1 MNAQLVLAAAGSG
14 SPHRLLLPDQAGD
27 PLELVRQLLGDAEL
41 QAPRSAVGALRLECG
56 QRRLGAS
63 CLAAISSR
71 LAEAELGPITVVAAD
86 PLTRVAAAA
95 LGLEW
100 ISPHH
105 LPVERAEQADQVV
118 PIDLTNQPNQ
128 SNQIGQPSQPNRT
141 SQPKQISQLNHLN
154 QPNHINQQNQQNQ
167 SNQSNQGSPVPQ
179 QLTLHRGTL
188 RSGDH
193 IEAAGSLL
201 VLGDVNPGARVSA
214 GGHVLVWGRLRGVA
228 HAGCHGD
235 RGARIV
241 AMGLQP
247 LQLRIAD
254 VIARGPEEAPPP
266 GLAEQASLSAGA
278 IRIDPASA
286 SWPLA

>member
-1 MNAQLVLAAAGSG
+1 MNAQLVPAAACSG
-14 SPHRLLLPDQAGD
+14 FPHRLLLPDQAGD

-41 QAPRSAVGALRLECG
+41 QAPRSAVGPLRLECG
-56 QRRLGAS
+56 QRRLGAR
-63 CLAAISSR
+63 CLAAIGSR

-105 LPVERAEQADQVV
+105 LQVEQAEQAEQVA
-118 PIDLTNQPNQ
+118 PLDL
-128 SNQIGQPSQPNRT
+128 T
-141 SQPKQISQLNHLN
+141 SQP
-154 QPNHINQQNQQNQ
+154 
-167 SNQSNQGSPVPQ
+167 NQGSPVSQ
-179 QLTLHRGTL
+179 QLTLHRGTV

-228 HAGCHGD
+228 HAGCRGD
-235 RGARIV
+235 QGARIV

-254 VIARGPEEAPPP
+254 VIARGPQEAPPP

-278 IRIDPASA
+278 IRIDPANP
-286 SWPLA
+286 SWPLG

>member
-14 SPHRLLLPDQAGD
+14 SPHRLLLPDQASD

-41 QAPRSAVGALRLECG
+41 QAPSTAVGALRLECG

-100 ISPHH
+100 AAAALGLEWISPHY
-105 LPVERAEQADQVV
+105 LQAERAEQAAQF
-118 PIDLTNQPNQ
+118 DLPNQPNQLNQ
-128 SNQIGQPSQPNRT
+128 SNQISQPNYLN
-141 SQPKQISQLNHLN
+141 QPNHLN
-154 QPNHINQQNQQNQ
+154 QPNRKNQ
-167 SNQSNQGSPVPQ
+167 SSQPSKGNPVPQ
-179 QLTLHRGTL
+179 QLTLHRGTV

-201 VLGDVNPGARVSA
+201 VLGDVNPGARLSA

-235 RGARIV
+235 QGARIV

-254 VIARGPEEAPPP
+254 VIARGPQEAPPP

-278 IRIDPASA
+278 IRIDPASP
-286 SWPLA
+286 SWPLG

>member
-1 MNAQLVLAAAGSG
+1 
-14 SPHRLLLPDQAGD
+14 
-27 PLELVRQLLGDAEL
+27 
-41 QAPRSAVGALRLECG
+41 
-56 QRRLGAS
+56 
-63 CLAAISSR
+63 
-71 LAEAELGPITVVAAD
+71 
-86 PLTRVAAAA
+86 
-95 LGLEW
+95 
-100 ISPHH
+100 
-105 LPVERAEQADQVV
+105 
-118 PIDLTNQPNQ
+118 
-128 SNQIGQPSQPNRT
+128 
-141 SQPKQISQLNHLN
+141 
-154 QPNHINQQNQQNQ
+154 
-167 SNQSNQGSPVPQ
+167 
-179 QLTLHRGTL
+179 LTLHRGTL

>member
-27 PLELVRQLLGDAEL
+27 PLELVRQLLGDAAL

-71 LAEAELGPITVVAAD
+71 LAEAGLGPITVVAAD

-105 LPVERAEQADQVV
+105 LQVGQAEQAA
-118 PIDLTNQPNQ
+118 PLDL
-128 SNQIGQPSQPNRT
+128 T
-141 SQPKQISQLNHLN
+141 SQPN
-154 QPNHINQQNQQNQ
+154 QPNHINQQNQPSQ
-167 SNQSNQGSPVPQ
+167 SSQGSPVSH
-179 QLTLHRGTL
+179 QLTLHRGTV

-201 VLGDVNPGARVSA
+201 GLGDVNPGARVSA

-235 RGARIV
+235 QGARIV

-254 VIARGPEEAPPP
+254 VIARGPQEAPPP

-278 IRIDPASA
+278 IRIDPANP
-286 SWPLA
+286 SWPLG

>member
-41 QAPRSAVGALRLECG
+41 QAPSTAVGALRLECG

-100 ISPHH
+100 ISPHY
-105 LPVERAEQADQVV
+105 LQAERAEQAAQF
-118 PIDLTNQPNQ
+118 DLPNQPNQ
-128 SNQIGQPSQPNRT
+128 LNQSN
-141 SQPKQISQLNHLN
+141 QISQLNHLN
-154 QPNHINQQNQQNQ
+154 QPSHLNQQNQQNQ
-167 SNQSNQGSPVPQ
+167 SSQPSKGNPVPQ
-179 QLTLHRGTL
+179 QLTLHRGTV

-201 VLGDVNPGARVSA
+201 VLGDVNPGARLSA

-235 RGARIV
+235 QGARIV

-254 VIARGPEEAPPP
+254 AIARGPQEAPPP

-278 IRIDPASA
+278 IRIDPAGP
-286 SWPLA
+286 SWPLG

>member
-14 SPHRLLLPDQAGD
+14 SPHRLLLPYQASD

-41 QAPRSAVGALRLECG
+41 QAPSTAVGALRLECG
-56 QRRLGAS
+56 QRRWGAS

-100 ISPHH
+100 ISPHY
-105 LPVERAEQADQVV
+105 LQAERAEQAAQF
-118 PIDLTNQPNQ
+118 DLPNQQNQPNQ
-128 SNQIGQPSQPNRT
+128 LNQSN
-141 SQPKQISQLNHLN
+141 QISQLNHLN
-154 QPNHINQQNQQNQ
+154 QPSHLNQQNQQNQQNQ
-167 SNQSNQGSPVPQ
+167 SSQSSQSSQPSKGNPVPQ
-179 QLTLHRGTL
+179 QLTLHRGTV

-201 VLGDVNPGARVSA
+201 VLGDVNPGARLSA
-214 GGHVLVWGRLRGVA
+214 GWHVLVWGRLRGVA

-235 RGARIV
+235 QGARIV

-254 VIARGPEEAPPP
+254 AIARGPQEAPPP

-278 IRIDPASA
+278 IRIDPASP
-286 SWPLA
+286 SWPLG

>member
-27 PLELVRQLLGDAEL
+27 PLELVRQLLGDAAL
-41 QAPRSAVGALRLECG
+41 QAPSTAVGALRLECS

-100 ISPHH
+100 ISPHY
-105 LPVERAEQADQVV
+105 LQAERAEQAAQF
-118 PIDLTNQPNQ
+118 DLPNQPNQLNQ
-128 SNQIGQPSQPNRT
+128 SNQISQPNYLN
-141 SQPKQISQLNHLN
+141 QPNHLN
-154 QPNHINQQNQQNQ
+154 QPNRKNQ
-167 SNQSNQGSPVPQ
+167 SSQPSKGNPVPQ
-179 QLTLHRGTL
+179 QLTLHRGTV

-201 VLGDVNPGARVSA
+201 VLGDVNPGARLSA

-235 RGARIV
+235 QGARIV

-254 VIARGPEEAPPP
+254 VIARGPQEAPPP

-278 IRIDPASA
+278 IRIDPASP
-286 SWPLA
+286 SWPLG

>member
-14 SPHRLLLPDQAGD
+14 FPHRLLLPDQAGD

-41 QAPRSAVGALRLECG
+41 QAPRSVVGALRLECG
-56 QRRLGAS
+56 QRRLGAR

-71 LAEAELGPITVVAAD
+71 LAEAELGPVTVVAAD
-86 PLTRVAAAA
+86 PFTRVAAAA

-100 ISPHH
+100 ISSHH
-105 LPVERAEQADQVV
+105 LQVEQAEQPA
-118 PIDLTNQPNQ
+118 PLDLTNQPNQ
-128 SNQIGQPSQPNRT
+128 SNQINHLYQSNHSNQHNQLSQSSHLNQSSQSSQPSQ
-141 SQPKQISQLNHLN
+141 SG
-154 QPNHINQQNQQNQ
+154 
-167 SNQSNQGSPVPQ
+167 QGSPVPQ
-179 QLTLHRGTL
+179 QLMLHRGTV

-201 VLGDVNPGARVSA
+201 VLGDVNPGARLSA

-235 RGARIV
+235 QGARIV

-254 VIARGPEEAPPP
+254 VIARGPQEAPPP

-278 IRIDPASA
+278 IRIDPANP
-286 SWPLA
+286 SWPLG

>member
-41 QAPRSAVGALRLECG
+41 QARRSAVGALRLECG

-71 LAEAELGPITVVAAD
+71 LAEAELGPITVAAAD

-105 LPVERAEQADQVV
+105 LQVERAEQAAQL
-118 PIDLTNQPNQ
+118 DLT
-128 SNQIGQPSQPNRT
+128 SQPSQS
-141 SQPKQISQLNHLN
+141 SQPS
-154 QPNHINQQNQQNQ
+154 
-167 SNQSNQGSPVPQ
+167 QGSPVHQ
-179 QLTLHRGTL
+179 QLTLHRGTV

-201 VLGDVNPGARVSA
+201 VLGDVNPGARLSA

-235 RGARIV
+235 QGARIV

-254 VIARGPEEAPPP
+254 VIARGPQEAPPP

-278 IRIDPASA
+278 IRIDPASP
-286 SWPLA
+286 SWPLG

>member
-1 MNAQLVLAAAGSG
+1 MNAQLVPAAAGSG
-14 SPHRLLLPDQAGD
+14 FPHRLLLPDQAGD

-41 QAPRSAVGALRLECG
+41 QAPRSAVGPLRLECG
-56 QRRLGAS
+56 QRRLGAR
-63 CLAAISSR
+63 CLAAIGSR

-105 LPVERAEQADQVV
+105 LQVEQAEQAA
-118 PIDLTNQPNQ
+118 PLDLTSQ
-128 SNQIGQPSQPNRT
+128 SSQPSQ
-141 SQPKQISQLNHLN
+141 
-154 QPNHINQQNQQNQ
+154 
-167 SNQSNQGSPVPQ
+167 GSPASH
-179 QLTLHRGTL
+179 QLTLHRGTV

-235 RGARIV
+235 QGARIV

-254 VIARGPEEAPPP
+254 AIARGPQEAPPP

-278 IRIDPASA
+278 IRIDPANP
-286 SWPLA
+286 SWPLG

>member
-1 MNAQLVLAAAGSG
+1 MNAQLVPAAACSG
-14 SPHRLLLPDQAGD
+14 FPHRLLLPDQAGD

-41 QAPRSAVGALRLECG
+41 QAPRSAVGPLRLECG
-56 QRRLGAS
+56 QRRLGAR
-63 CLAAISSR
+63 CLAAIGSR

-105 LPVERAEQADQVV
+105 LQVEQAEQAA
-118 PIDLTNQPNQ
+118 PLDLTSQ
-128 SNQIGQPSQPNRT
+128 SSQS
-141 SQPKQISQLNHLN
+141 SQS
-154 QPNHINQQNQQNQ
+154 
-167 SNQSNQGSPVPQ
+167 SQGSPVSH
-179 QLTLHRGTL
+179 QLTLHRGTV

-193 IEAAGSLL
+193 VEAAGSLL

-235 RGARIV
+235 QGARIV

-254 VIARGPEEAPPP
+254 AIARGPQEAPPP

-278 IRIDPASA
+278 IRIDPASPT
-286 SWPLA
+286 WPLG

>member
-14 SPHRLLLPDQAGD
+14 FPHRLLLPDQAGD

-41 QAPRSAVGALRLECG
+41 QAPRSVVGALRLECG
-56 QRRLGAS
+56 QRRLGAR

-71 LAEAELGPITVVAAD
+71 LAEAELGPVTVVAAD
-86 PLTRVAAAA
+86 PFTRVAAAA

-100 ISPHH
+100 ISSHH
-105 LPVERAEQADQVV
+105 LQVEQAEQTA
-118 PIDLTNQPNQ
+118 PLDLTNQPNQ
-128 SNQIGQPSQPNRT
+128 LNQI
-141 SQPKQISQLNHLN
+141 NHLY
-154 QPNHINQQNQQNQ
+154 QSNQ
-167 SNQSNQGSPVPQ
+167 SNQSNQHNQLSQSSHLNQSSQPSQSSQGSPVPQ
-179 QLTLHRGTL
+179 QLTLHRGTV

-201 VLGDVNPGARVSA
+201 VLGDVNPGARLSA

-235 RGARIV
+235 QGARIV

-254 VIARGPEEAPPP
+254 VIARGPQEAPPP

-278 IRIDPASA
+278 IRIDPANPC
-286 SWPLA
+286 WPLG

>member
-27 PLELVRQLLGDAEL
+27 PLELVRQLLGDAAL
-41 QAPRSAVGALRLECG
+41 QAPRSAVGPLRLECG
-56 QRRLGAS
+56 QRRLGAR
-63 CLAAISSR
+63 CLAAIGSR

-86 PLTRVAAAA
+86 PFTRVAAAA

-105 LPVERAEQADQVV
+105 LQVEQAEQAAQLD
-118 PIDLTNQPNQ
+118 I
-128 SNQIGQPSQPNRT
+128 T
-141 SQPKQISQLNHLN
+141 SQPN
-154 QPNHINQQNQQNQ
+154 QPNHINQQNQPSQ
-167 SNQSNQGSPVPQ
+167 SSQGSPVSQ

-235 RGARIV
+235 QGARIV

-254 VIARGPEEAPPP
+254 AIARGPEEAPPP

-278 IRIDPASA
+278 IRIDPASP
-286 SWPLA
+286 SWPLG

>member
-14 SPHRLLLPDQAGD
+14 FPHRLLLPDQAGD
-27 PLELVRQLLGDAEL
+27 PLELVRQLLGDAAL

-71 LAEAELGPITVVAAD
+71 LAEAELGPITVAAAD

-105 LPVERAEQADQVV
+105 LQVEQAEQAA
-118 PIDLTNQPNQ
+118 PLDLTNQLYQ
-128 SNQIGQPSQPNRT
+128 SNQISHP
-141 SQPKQISQLNHLN
+141 NHLI
-154 QPNHINQQNQQNQ
+154 QPNHLNQQNQ
-167 SNQSNQGSPVPQ
+167 SSQSNQGRPVSN
-179 QLTLHRGTL
+179 QLTLHRGTV

-235 RGARIV
+235 QGARIV

-254 VIARGPEEAPPP
+254 VIARGPQEAPPP

-278 IRIDPASA
+278 IRIDPANP
-286 SWPLA
+286 SWPLG

>member
-14 SPHRLLLPDQAGD
+14 FPHRLLLPDQAGD

-56 QRRLGAS
+56 QRRLGAR

-71 LAEAELGPITVVAAD
+71 LAEAELGPVTVVAAD
-86 PLTRVAAAA
+86 PFTRVAAAA

-100 ISPHH
+100 ISSHH
-105 LPVERAEQADQVV
+105 LQVEQAEQTA
-118 PIDLTNQPNQ
+118 PLDLTNQPNQ
-128 SNQIGQPSQPNRT
+128 LNQI
-141 SQPKQISQLNHLN
+141 NHLY
-154 QPNHINQQNQQNQ
+154 Q
-167 SNQSNQGSPVPQ
+167 SNQSNQHNQLSQSSHLNQSSQPSQSSQGSPVPQ
-179 QLTLHRGTL
+179 QLMLHRGTV

-201 VLGDVNPGARVSA
+201 VLGDVNPGARLSA

-235 RGARIV
+235 QGARIV

-254 VIARGPEEAPPP
+254 VIARGPQEAPPP

-278 IRIDPASA
+278 IRIDPANP
-286 SWPLA
+286 SWPLG

>member
-1 MNAQLVLAAAGSG
+1 
-14 SPHRLLLPDQAGD
+14 LLLPDQAGD

-41 QAPRSAVGALRLECG
+41 QAPRSAVGPLRLECG
-56 QRRLGAS
+56 QRRLGAR
-63 CLAAISSR
+63 CLAAIGSR

-105 LPVERAEQADQVV
+105 LQVEQAEQAA
-118 PIDLTNQPNQ
+118 PLDLTSQ
-128 SNQIGQPSQPNRT
+128 SSQPSQ
-141 SQPKQISQLNHLN
+141 
-154 QPNHINQQNQQNQ
+154 
-167 SNQSNQGSPVPQ
+167 GSPASH
-179 QLTLHRGTL
+179 QLTLHRGTV

-193 IEAAGSLL
+193 VEAAGSLL

-235 RGARIV
+235 QGARIV

-254 VIARGPEEAPPP
+254 AIARGPQEAPPP

-278 IRIDPASA
+278 IRIDPASP
-286 SWPLA
+286 SWPLG

>member
-27 PLELVRQLLGDAEL
+27 PLELVRFLLGDAEL
-41 QAPRSAVGALRLECG
+41 QAPRTAVGALRLECG

-63 CLAAISSR
+63 CLAAICSR

-86 PLTRVAAAA
+86 RLTRVAAAA

-105 LPVERAEQADQVV
+105 LQAEQAEQSEQAAQL
-118 PIDLTNQPNQ
+118 DLTNQPNRL
-128 SNQIGQPSQPNRT
+128 SQP
-141 SQPKQISQLNHLN
+141 NHLN
-154 QPNHINQQNQQNQ
+154 QISQ
-167 SNQSNQGSPVPQ
+167 SNQLSQSNQPNQGSPVSH

-214 GGHVLVWGRLRGVA
+214 VGHVLVWGRLRGVA

-235 RGARIV
+235 QGARIV

-254 VIARGPEEAPPP
+254 VIARGPQEAPPP
-266 GLAEQASLSAGA
+266 GLAEQACLSAGA
-278 IRIDPASA
+278 IRIDPASP
-286 SWPLA
+286 SWPLG

>member
-14 SPHRLLLPDQAGD
+14 SPHRLLLPDQASD
-27 PLELVRQLLGDAEL
+27 PLELVRQLLGDAAL
-41 QAPRSAVGALRLECG
+41 QAPSTAVGALRLECG

-100 ISPHH
+100 ISPHY
-105 LPVERAEQADQVV
+105 LQAERAEQAAQF
-118 PIDLTNQPNQ
+118 DLPNQPNQLNQ
-128 SNQIGQPSQPNRT
+128 SNQISQPNYLN
-141 SQPKQISQLNHLN
+141 QPNHLN
-154 QPNHINQQNQQNQ
+154 QPNRKNQ
-167 SNQSNQGSPVPQ
+167 SSQPSKGNPVPQ
-179 QLTLHRGTL
+179 QLTLHRGTV

-201 VLGDVNPGARVSA
+201 VLGDVNPGARLSA

-235 RGARIV
+235 QGARIV

-254 VIARGPEEAPPP
+254 VIARGPQEAPPP

-278 IRIDPASA
+278 IRIDPASP
-286 SWPLA
+286 SWPLG

>member
-41 QAPRSAVGALRLECG
+41 QAPRSAVGPLRLECG
-56 QRRLGAS
+56 QRRLGAR
-63 CLAAISSR
+63 CLAAIGSR

-105 LPVERAEQADQVV
+105 LQVEQAEQAA
-118 PIDLTNQPNQ
+118 PLDLTSQ
-128 SNQIGQPSQPNRT
+128 SSQPSQ
-141 SQPKQISQLNHLN
+141 
-154 QPNHINQQNQQNQ
+154 
-167 SNQSNQGSPVPQ
+167 GSPASH
-179 QLTLHRGTL
+179 QLTLHRGTV

-193 IEAAGSLL
+193 VEAAGSLL

-235 RGARIV
+235 QGARIV

-254 VIARGPEEAPPP
+254 AIARGPQEAPPP

-278 IRIDPASA
+278 IRIDPASP
-286 SWPLA
+286 SWPLG

>member
-1 MNAQLVLAAAGSG
+1 MNAQLVPAAAGSG
-14 SPHRLLLPDQAGD
+14 FPHRLLLPDQAGD

-41 QAPRSAVGALRLECG
+41 QAPRSAVGPLRLECG
-56 QRRLGAS
+56 QRRLGAR
-63 CLAAISSR
+63 CLAAIGSR

-105 LPVERAEQADQVV
+105 LQVEQAERAA
-118 PIDLTNQPNQ
+118 PLDLTSQ
-128 SNQIGQPSQPNRT
+128 SSQ
-141 SQPKQISQLNHLN
+141 SS
-154 QPNHINQQNQQNQ
+154 
-167 SNQSNQGSPVPQ
+167 QGSPVSH
-179 QLTLHRGTL
+179 QLTLHRGTV

-193 IEAAGSLL
+193 VEAAGSLL

-235 RGARIV
+235 QGARIV

-254 VIARGPEEAPPP
+254 VIARGPQEAPPP

-278 IRIDPASA
+278 IRIDPASPT
-286 SWPLA
+286 WPLG

>member
-27 PLELVRQLLGDAEL
+27 PLELVRQLLGDAAL

-105 LPVERAEQADQVV
+105 LQVEQAEQAA
-118 PIDLTNQPNQ
+118 PLDLTSQ
-128 SNQIGQPSQPNRT
+128 SSQPSQPN
-141 SQPKQISQLNHLN
+141 
-154 QPNHINQQNQQNQ
+154 
-167 SNQSNQGSPVPQ
+167 QGSPVSH

-235 RGARIV
+235 QGARIV

-254 VIARGPEEAPPP
+254 VIARGPQEAPPP

-278 IRIDPASA
+278 IRIDPANP
-286 SWPLA
+286 SWPLG

>member
-1 MNAQLVLAAAGSG
+1 MNAQLVLAAASSG

-41 QAPRSAVGALRLECG
+41 QAPSTAVGALRLECG

-63 CLAAISSR
+63 CLAAICSR
-71 LAEAELGPITVVAAD
+71 LAEAELGPITVAAVD

-100 ISPHH
+100 ISPHY
-105 LPVERAEQADQVV
+105 LQAEQAEQAAQL
-118 PIDLTNQPNQ
+118 DLTNQPNQ
-128 SNQIGQPSQPNRT
+128 
-141 SQPKQISQLNHLN
+141 
-154 QPNHINQQNQQNQ
+154 
-167 SNQSNQGSPVPQ
+167 GSPASH

-214 GGHVLVWGRLRGVA
+214 VGHVLVWGRLRGVA

-235 RGARIV
+235 QGARIV

-254 VIARGPEEAPPP
+254 AIARGPQEAPPP

-278 IRIDPASA
+278 IRIDPASP
-286 SWPLA
+286 SWPLG

>member
-27 PLELVRQLLGDAEL
+27 PLELVRQLLGDAAL
-41 QAPRSAVGALRLECG
+41 QAPRTAVGALRLECG

-71 LAEAELGPITVVAAD
+71 LAEADLGPITVVAAD

-105 LPVERAEQADQVV
+105 LQVGQAEQAA
-118 PIDLTNQPNQ
+118 PLDLTSQ
-128 SNQIGQPSQPNRT
+128 SRQPSQPN
-141 SQPKQISQLNHLN
+141 
-154 QPNHINQQNQQNQ
+154 
-167 SNQSNQGSPVPQ
+167 QGSPVSH
-179 QLTLHRGTL
+179 QLTLHRGTV

-235 RGARIV
+235 QGARIV

-254 VIARGPEEAPPP
+254 AIARGPQEAPPP

-278 IRIDPASA
+278 IRIDPANP
-286 SWPLA
+286 SWPLG

>member
-27 PLELVRQLLGDAEL
+27 PLELVRQLLGDAAL
-41 QAPRSAVGALRLECG
+41 QAPRTAVGALRLECG

-71 LAEAELGPITVVAAD
+71 LAEADLGPITVVAAD

-105 LPVERAEQADQVV
+105 LQVGQAEQAA
-118 PIDLTNQPNQ
+118 PLDLTSQ
-128 SNQIGQPSQPNRT
+128 SSQPSQPN
-141 SQPKQISQLNHLN
+141 
-154 QPNHINQQNQQNQ
+154 
-167 SNQSNQGSPVPQ
+167 QGSPVSH
-179 QLTLHRGTL
+179 QLTLHRGTV

-235 RGARIV
+235 QGARIV

-254 VIARGPEEAPPP
+254 AIARGPQEAPPP

-278 IRIDPASA
+278 IRIDPANP
-286 SWPLA
+286 SWPLG

>member
-14 SPHRLLLPDQAGD
+14 FPHRLLLPDQAGD

-41 QAPRSAVGALRLECG
+41 QAPRSAVGPLRLECG
-56 QRRLGAS
+56 QRRLGAR
-63 CLAAISSR
+63 CLAAIGSR

-105 LPVERAEQADQVV
+105 LQVEQAEQAA
-118 PIDLTNQPNQ
+118 PLDLTSQ
-128 SNQIGQPSQPNRT
+128 SSQPSQ
-141 SQPKQISQLNHLN
+141 
-154 QPNHINQQNQQNQ
+154 
-167 SNQSNQGSPVPQ
+167 GSPASH
-179 QLTLHRGTL
+179 QLTLHRGTV

-235 RGARIV
+235 QGARIV

-254 VIARGPEEAPPP
+254 AIARGPQEAPPP

-278 IRIDPASA
+278 IRIDPANP
-286 SWPLA
+286 SWPLG

>member
-14 SPHRLLLPDQAGD
+14 FPHRLLLPDQAGD

-41 QAPRSAVGALRLECG
+41 QAPRSVVGALRLECG
-56 QRRLGAS
+56 QRRLGAR

-71 LAEAELGPITVVAAD
+71 LAEAELGPVTVVAAD
-86 PLTRVAAAA
+86 PFTRVAAAA

-100 ISPHH
+100 ISSHH
-105 LPVERAEQADQVV
+105 LQVEQAEQTA
-118 PIDLTNQPNQ
+118 PLDLTNQPNQ
-128 SNQIGQPSQPNRT
+128 LNQI
-141 SQPKQISQLNHLN
+141 NHLY
-154 QPNHINQQNQQNQ
+154 QSNQ
-167 SNQSNQGSPVPQ
+167 SNQSNQHNQLSQSSHLNQSSQPSQSGQGSPVPQ
-179 QLTLHRGTL
+179 QLMLHRGTV

-201 VLGDVNPGARVSA
+201 VLGDVNPGARLSA

-235 RGARIV
+235 QGARIV

-254 VIARGPEEAPPP
+254 VIARGPQEAPPP

-278 IRIDPASA
+278 IRIDPANP
-286 SWPLA
+286 SWPLG

>member
-27 PLELVRQLLGDAEL
+27 PLELVRQLLGDAAL
-41 QAPRSAVGALRLECG
+41 QAPRSAAGELRLECG
-56 QRRLGAS
+56 HRRLGAR
-63 CLAAISSR
+63 CLAAICSR
-71 LAEAELGPITVVAAD
+71 LVEANLAPITVVAAD

-100 ISPHH
+100 IFPHH
-105 LPVERAEQADQVV
+105 LPVEQAEQADQVV
-118 PIDLTNQPNQ
+118 PLDLKNQPSQ
-128 SNQIGQPSQPNRT
+128 PNQIGQPNRL
-141 SQPKQISQLNHLN
+141 SQPKQISKLNHLS

-167 SNQSNQGSPVPQ
+167 SNQGSPVPR

-235 RGARIV
+235 QGARIV

-254 VIARGPEEAPPP
+254 AIARGPQETPPP

-278 IRIDPASA
+278 IRIDPANP
-286 SWPLA
+286 SWPLG

>member
-1 MNAQLVLAAAGSG
+1 
-14 SPHRLLLPDQAGD
+14 
-27 PLELVRQLLGDAEL
+27 
-41 QAPRSAVGALRLECG
+41 
-56 QRRLGAS
+56 LGAS

-100 ISPHH
+100 ISPHY
-105 LPVERAEQADQVV
+105 LQAERAEQAAQF
-118 PIDLTNQPNQ
+118 DLPNQPNQLNQ
-128 SNQIGQPSQPNRT
+128 SNQISQPNYLN
-141 SQPKQISQLNHLN
+141 QPNHLN
-154 QPNHINQQNQQNQ
+154 QPNRKNQ
-167 SNQSNQGSPVPQ
+167 SSQPSKGNPVPQ
-179 QLTLHRGTL
+179 QLTLHRGTV

-201 VLGDVNPGARVSA
+201 VLGDVNPGARLSA

-235 RGARIV
+235 QGARIV

-254 VIARGPEEAPPP
+254 VIARGPQEAPPP

-278 IRIDPASA
+278 IRIDPASP
-286 SWPLA
+286 SWPLG

>member
-27 PLELVRQLLGDAEL
+27 PLELVRQLLGDAAL

-71 LAEAELGPITVVAAD
+71 LAEADLGPITVVAAD

-105 LPVERAEQADQVV
+105 LQVGQAEQAA
-118 PIDLTNQPNQ
+118 PLDLTSQ
-128 SNQIGQPSQPNRT
+128 SSQPSQPN
-141 SQPKQISQLNHLN
+141 
-154 QPNHINQQNQQNQ
+154 
-167 SNQSNQGSPVPQ
+167 QGSPVSH
-179 QLTLHRGTL
+179 QLTLHRGTV

-235 RGARIV
+235 QGARIV

-254 VIARGPEEAPPP
+254 VIARGPQEAPPP

-278 IRIDPASA
+278 IRIDPANP
-286 SWPLA
+286 SWPLG

>member
-1 MNAQLVLAAAGSG
+1 MNAQLVPAAAGSG
-14 SPHRLLLPDQAGD
+14 FPHRLLLPDQAGD

-41 QAPRSAVGALRLECG
+41 QAPRSAVGPLRLECG
-56 QRRLGAS
+56 QRRLGAR
-63 CLAAISSR
+63 CLAAIGSR

-105 LPVERAEQADQVV
+105 LQVEQAEQAA
-118 PIDLTNQPNQ
+118 PLDLTSQ
-128 SNQIGQPSQPNRT
+128 SSQS
-141 SQPKQISQLNHLN
+141 SQS
-154 QPNHINQQNQQNQ
+154 
-167 SNQSNQGSPVPQ
+167 SQGSPVSQ
-179 QLTLHRGTL
+179 QLTLHRGTV

-228 HAGCHGD
+228 HAGCRGD
-235 RGARIV
+235 QGARIV

-254 VIARGPEEAPPP
+254 AIARGPQEAPPP

-278 IRIDPASA
+278 IRIDPASPT
-286 SWPLA
+286 WPLG